1 MACFGDIFAPL
12 GVTLTDES
20 ILMKFA
26 PNSFRAFSLIELL
39 MALSMV
45 SFSFIFFVKVLL
57 QEESSKAQSLKIP
70 ICDTLKK
77 QCVYHLSANKS
88 FPLIN
93 IQ

>member
-1 MACFGDIFAPL
+1 
-12 GVTLTDES
+12 
-20 ILMKFA
+20 MKFA

-39 MALSMV
+39 IALSMM
-45 SFSFIFFVKVLL
+45 SFSFIFFAKVLL
-57 QEESSKAQSLKIP
+57 QEESSNTQSLKIP

-88 FPLIN
+88 LPLIN